1 MNYVHRNNLIKGRFM
16 MEKVSTFKGISGQL
30 GAFKKEVASAENVV
44 FAGVPGVCTPFAQL
58 LAYAIRDKK
67 TYFIP
72 NTEIENARKMKLTD
86 YGIELGSLSQFE
98 ADVMVILG
106 GLAMPRI
113 GSEISA
119 VQELIKKS
127 VNNECSIIGVCFMD
141 IFRKSSWDHK
151 IKFDSIINVDME
163 GYVLE

>member
-1 MNYVHRNNLIKGRFM
+1 MYIGIILLRGGSF

-58 LAYAIRDKK
+58 LAYAIRDKRNF
-67 TYFIP
+67 FIP

-86 YGIELGSLSQFE
+86 YGMELGSLSKFE
-98 ADVMVILG
+98 ADVLVILG

-127 VNNECSIIGVCFMD
+127 VNKECSIIGVCFMD
-141 IFRKSSWDHK
+141 IFRKSSWDRK
-151 IKFDSIINVDME
+151 IQFDSIINVDIE